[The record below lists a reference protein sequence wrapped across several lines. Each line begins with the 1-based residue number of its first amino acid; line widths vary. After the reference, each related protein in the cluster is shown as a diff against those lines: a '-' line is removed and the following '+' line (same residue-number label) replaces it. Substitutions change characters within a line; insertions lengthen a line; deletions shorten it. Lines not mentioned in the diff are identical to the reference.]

1 MMLQNL
7 LPGAITMGF
16 AICALFFL
24 RFWRTTRDR
33 LFLGFSLAFFLL
45 GIGQALLG
53 LSIVPEEERSLL
65 YLFRLAAFVTIIVSI
80 WLKNGETRRG

>member
-1 MMLQNL
+1 MLQHF

-33 LFLGFSLAFFLL
+33 LFLGFAVAFFLL
-45 GIGQALLG
+45 GTGQALLG
-53 LSIVPEEERSLL
+53 LAVVSAEERSFL
-65 YLFRLAAFVTIIVSI
+65 YLFRLAAFLTIIFSI
-80 WLKNGETRRG
+80 WLKNGEARRR

>member
-1 MMLQNL
+1 MMLQIF

-24 RFWRTTRDR
+24 RFWRTTGDR
-33 LFLGFSLAFFLL
+33 LFLGFSIAFFLL

-53 LSIVPEEERSLL
+53 LSIVPEEERGLL
-65 YLFRLAAFVTIIVSI
+65 YLFRLAAFLTIILSI
-80 WLKNGETRRG
+80 WMKNDEARPS

>member
-24 RFWRTTRDR
+24 RFWHTTRDR
-33 LFLGFSLAFFLL
+33 LFLGFSIAFFLL

-53 LSIVPEEERSLL
+53 LSIVPVEERSFL
-65 YLFRLAAFVTIIVSI
+65 YLFRLAAFLTIILSI
-80 WLKNGETRRG
+80 WLKNDETRPR

>member
-1 MMLQNL
+1 MLMLHNF

-16 AICALFFL
+16 AFCALFFL

-45 GIGQALLG
+45 GTGQALLG
-53 LSIVPEEERSLL
+53 SWVTLTRPHVLAEAPEVLATLRA
-65 YLFRLAAFVTIIVSI
+65 RLANFGRAQ
-80 WLKNGETRRG
+80 